1 MEAHVI
7 ANLIVTN
14 DYGAIVRGNL
24 IDHKGVDLGG
34 LPTYDLS
41 PYEEIYKWGI
51 LTIYTIHG
59 RIMYTR
65 SVFMVHIYDEQINGN
80 MYRFPC

>member
-41 PYEEIYKWGI
+41 PYEEI
-51 LTIYTIHG
+51 
-59 RIMYTR
+59 
-65 SVFMVHIYDEQINGN
+65 
-80 MYRFPC
+80 